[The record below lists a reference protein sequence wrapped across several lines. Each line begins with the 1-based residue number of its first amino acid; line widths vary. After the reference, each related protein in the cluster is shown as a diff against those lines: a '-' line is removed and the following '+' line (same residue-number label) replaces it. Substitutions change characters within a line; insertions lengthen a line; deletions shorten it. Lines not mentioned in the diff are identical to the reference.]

1 MIEFRNVTKTYDTGT
16 KAVKNANFVIDK
28 GEFAFL
34 VGSSGSGKS
43 TLIKLI
49 LKEEE
54 PTSGNI
60 IINGKDTTF
69 LKPNRIPY
77 LRRSMGVVFQDFR
90 LLPDRN
96 IYDNIAFA
104 QKVVEAP
111 NKKIKSRV
119 LAMLSMV
126 GLLDKYKS
134 FPNELSGGEQ
144 QRVAIARA
152 LVNKPAIL
160 LCDEPTGNLDPA
172 NSNEIMKILDQV
184 NKQGTT
190 VLVVTHNME
199 IVQQMKKRTIT
210 MSEGKIIS
218 DLEKGG
224 YFYED

>member
-90 LLPDRN
+90 LLPDKTV
-96 IYDNIAFA
+96 YDNVAYG
-104 QKVVEAP
+104 KSYTKTY
-111 NKKIKSRV
+111 KKASTYGTFISRFKWKSKNV
-119 LAMLSMV
+119 P
-126 GLLDKYKS
+126 K
-134 FPNELSGGEQ
+134 
-144 QRVAIARA
+144 
-152 LVNKPAIL
+152 
-160 LCDEPTGNLDPA
+160 
-172 NSNEIMKILDQV
+172 
-184 NKQGTT
+184 
-190 VLVVTHNME
+190 
-199 IVQQMKKRTIT
+199 
-210 MSEGKIIS
+210 
-218 DLEKGG
+218 
-224 YFYED
+224 